1 MKSSLIRDFFPT
13 YFPTVFPTDALRNWA
28 EEAEQL
34 FKQPIKQAFPYPI
47 EVKRVYSSATGK
59 LKKLTFEVA
68 LAGLSE
74 NDIHVQLKQN
84 KWFTIKIEHKDE
96 DTPAEVENSNET
108 EKDTAVVKSDVC
120 DEIDDVVYSTKS
132 IARRDAEITFKLLS
146 EIDIDKFKNGVQFKN
161 GLLTVELYPK
171 EQTIEDADVIDAP
184 ILS

>member
-1 MKSSLIRDFFPT
+1 MKTSSLIRDFFPT
-13 YFPTVFPTDALRNWA
+13 YFPTVFPTDALREWA

-96 DTPAEVENSNET
+96 KQVEET
-108 EKDTAVVKSDVC
+108 ENLNEDGNIVKTDVC

-132 IARRDAEITFKLLS
+132 IAHRDAEITFKLLS
-146 EIDIDKFKNGVQFKN
+146 EIDIEKFKNGVQFKN

-171 EQTIEDADVIDAP
+171 DQMAEDADVIDAP
-184 ILS
+184 INC